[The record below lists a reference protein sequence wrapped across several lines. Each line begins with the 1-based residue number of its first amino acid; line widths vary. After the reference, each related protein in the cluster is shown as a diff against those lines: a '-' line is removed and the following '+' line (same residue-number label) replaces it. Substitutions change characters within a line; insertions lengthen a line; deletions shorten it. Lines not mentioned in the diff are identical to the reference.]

1 MIEGSEKRNHQLAFE
16 LQNSHFCKNRSKLE
30 LSAFTE
36 VVQWIVLTGSEGPGS
51 NPLEVNFS

>member
-36 VVQWIVLTGSEGPGS
+36 VVQWIVLTGSEVRVPI
-51 NPLEVNFS
+51 PLK